1 MKLITNTLKNWR
13 KHLKEQNETYFEHMF
28 NALRISSFLLSL
40 SIKCFVHSFVPFLFT
55 DAVSSKL
62 DCLNDIVRRNK

>member
-1 MKLITNTLKNWR
+1 MKLILK
-13 KHLKEQNETYFEHMF
+13 KHLEEQNETYFGHMF
-28 NALRISSFLLSL
+28 NALRISSFLFVL
-40 SIKCFVHSFVPFLFT
+40 SIKCFIHSFVPFLFT

>member
-1 MKLITNTLKNWR
+1 MKLLLNR
-13 KHLKEQNETYFEHMF
+13 QKHLEEQNETYFGHMF
-28 NALRISSFLLSL
+28 NALRISSFLFVL
-40 SIKCFVHSFVPFLFT
+40 SIKCFIHSFVPFLFT